1 MYKFVLRLC
10 KIYTMSKKYNNSND
24 TEPTIAA
31 ESVAFALESPYAILK
46 VASIRP
52 ENHLSAF
59 EKMKAAKDGISKK
72 DLESLKSKTGM
83 DYTSLAN
90 ALSVTRA
97 TLINKKKNEKFGLSL
112 SEKILDIADL
122 YAFGFEV
129 FEDESAFREWMNS
142 PIRALNYQRPLD
154 LIDNQFGR
162 EEIRNI
168 IGRISYGVYS

>member
-1 MYKFVLRLC
+1 MAKNHKDAESSESVLR
-10 KIYTMSKKYNNSND
+10 
-24 TEPTIAA
+24 E
-31 ESVAFALESPYAILK
+31 ALLAYEKASPYTILR

-52 ENHLSAF
+52 ENQLSSF
-59 EKMKAAKDGISKK
+59 EKMEAAREGISKK
-72 DLESLKSKTGM
+72 DLESLKAKTGM

-97 TLINKKKNEKFGLSL
+97 TLINKKHNEKFGLSL
-112 SEKILDIADL
+112 SEKIMDIADL

-129 FEDESAFREWMNS
+129 FENESSFRQWMNTS
-142 PIRALNYQRPLD
+142 NRALNYQKPIE

-162 EEIRNI
+162 EEVRNI